1 MDEVDSEK
9 LNMQR
14 ARMPGYQKFYFFFS
28 DGYLIYGGRKWANM
42 GKAEHIMV
50 ESERIFFFPKPLP
63 RGRLES
69 LLCKREAWN
78 AYRIHFRYDLNY
90 TWGDVSTQCFRQHL

>member
-1 MDEVDSEK
+1 
-9 LNMQR
+9 
-14 ARMPGYQKFYFFFS
+14 
-28 DGYLIYGGRKWANM
+28 M

-78 AYRIHFRYDLNY
+78 GYRIHFRYDLNY
-90 TWGDVSTQCFRQHL
+90 T